1 MLLDQR
7 GTGNSNQQSC
17 VYPEDWQEPADPLP
31 ALRKATVDCLAK
43 LGSQVRFYT
52 TSVAVRDLDEVRA
65 ALGFDQIDLYGG
77 SYGTRVA
84 ELYMRRYPA
93 HVHAVI
99 LDGVTYPQQA
109 IGAETP
115 QDAERALNLI
125 IARCLQAPDCAAA
138 YPHLQDELKALLT
151 QFGPQKVM
159 VTIDD
164 PNSGLPLEIEFNR
177 RMLNAAL
184 RLLSY
189 SSLQASLLPALIHEA
204 AHGKL
209 RPLAAQSVMNV
220 RQIADQLANGMQYSV
235 ICSEDEPLF
244 AGADRAAMAKT
255 YQGTDMV
262 DALQMICGLWPKGPV
277 DADLH
282 APLHSDIPTLLLSG
296 EADPVT
302 PPVDAE
308 RAASGTH
315 PPPASDLEGRG
326 PRPADDRLHAD
337 HRRGFS
343 RQRRA
348 RQARCELSGSA
359 HPRAIFPEHDG
370 TRAMIEAMGLNKR
383 FGSIEA
389 ARDVSFVARDGEIT
403 GLLGAN
409 GAGKSTC
416 LRMLYGVLTPDSG
429 KACIDGIDIRGETS
443 KARAHLGVLPHAAGL
458 YNNLTARENIRY
470 FGTLHGMPPK
480 LLASRT
486 AELSLALG
494 MDGFI
499 ERRAKGFSQGQR
511 IKVALARALVH
522 DPGNVV
528 LDEPTNGLDVMAIR
542 NLREMLLALKA
553 QGRCVLFS
561 SHVMQEVAALCDRVV
576 IIGHGRVLADATVQ
590 EIRERSGTATLEEG
604 FLQVLGD
611 PEGVS

>member
-1 MLLDQR
+1 MQQLVAAFLWTGFYACAWWAGPTAAEDIGMLPTIECRLEHPLHLTSIEARCGTLRVPIDRERPKEGSIDLKVAVVPALNRRSSAAPLFLLAGGPGQSAMQVYVALNSAFTRINRTHAIVLLDQR
-7 GTGNSNQQSC
+7 GTGSSSQQSC

-43 LGSQVRFYT
+43 LGSEVRFYT
-52 TSVAVRDLDEVRA
+52 TGIAVRDLDEVRA

-115 QDAERALNLI
+115 QDAQRALDLI

-138 YPHLQDELKALLT
+138 YPHLQDELKALLS

-177 RMLNAAL
+177 RLLNAAL

-220 RQIADQLANGMQYSV
+220 RQIADSLANGMQYSV

-244 AGADRAAMAKT
+244 AGVDRAAMAKT

-262 DALQMICGLWPKGPV
+262 DALRMICGLWPKGPV

-282 APLHSDIPTLLLSG
+282 APLRSDIPTLLLSG

-308 RAASGTH
+308 RAASGLTRH
-315 PPPASDLEGRG
+315 RHLILKGEGHG
-326 PRPADDRLHAD
+326 QLTTGCMPIIAADFLD
-337 HRRGFS
+337 
-343 RQRRA
+343 
-348 RQARCELSGSA
+348 
-359 HPRAIFPEHDG
+359 
-370 TRAMIEAMGLNKR
+370 N
-383 FGSIEA
+383 A
-389 ARDVSFVARDGEIT
+389 APDKLDVSCLDRHTPEPFFLSMT
-403 GLLGAN
+403 GPA
-409 GAGKSTC
+409 
-416 LRMLYGVLTPDSG
+416 P
-429 KACIDGIDIRGETS
+429 
-443 KARAHLGVLPHAAGL
+443 
-458 YNNLTARENIRY
+458 
-470 FGTLHGMPPK
+470 
-480 LLASRT
+480 
-486 AELSLALG
+486 
-494 MDGFI
+494 
-499 ERRAKGFSQGQR
+499 
-511 IKVALARALVH
+511 
-522 DPGNVV
+522 
-528 LDEPTNGLDVMAIR
+528 
-542 NLREMLLALKA
+542 
-553 QGRCVLFS
+553 
-561 SHVMQEVAALCDRVV
+561 
-576 IIGHGRVLADATVQ
+576 
-590 EIRERSGTATLEEG
+590 
-604 FLQVLGD
+604 
-611 PEGVS
+611 